1 MLYANF
7 TTYDETVK
15 IFPLHIRCNSLH
27 SVTMKLYLA
36 IFLLMASTVSRSQ
49 TSATDFTFIE
59 YQKSFPR
66 ISEAL
71 KRKEDTLMKQFEE
84 KKLKWPVKYLYL
96 RSIKYDSQLEVWVKG
111 DRNEKYKLF
120 KTYRV
125 CALAGSLG
133 PKRMQGDY
141 QVPEGFYYI
150 NEFNPKSNYHL
161 SLGLNYPNLSD
172 RILGDSLQPGG
183 DIYIHGSCVTTGC
196 IPIMDQ
202 QIEELYILAAHAK
215 TQGQDFIPVHI
226 FPIHFRNA
234 RSNEYLNRY
243 LKDFPE
249 YIPMVNEMKQ
259 AYNYFE
265 KTKKLPVIMTSKQGG
280 YIVEGVIPPDPP
292 KDGKI
297 ARKKPPRPVKQ
308 FNEAELATVVDK
320 LPVYP
325 GGNEGFQKFLD
336 QASKEMIQYL
346 DEEQRKTYV
355 MIEFII
361 DKEGKPA
368 YAKVLKGGNEEIND
382 RLEDKFEKMALWIP
396 AVRTEKNVAIK
407 LKQTIII
414 EKPSP

>member
-1 MLYANF
+1 M
-7 TTYDETVK
+7 
-15 IFPLHIRCNSLH
+15 HIRCNAAYN
-27 SVTMKLYLA
+27 VTMKVFLA
-36 IFLLMASTVSRSQ
+36 ILILLITIDGKSQNSASN
-49 TSATDFTFIE
+49 FTFIE

-71 KRKEDTLMKQFEE
+71 KRKEDTLMKQFQE
-84 KKLKWPVKYLYL
+84 KKLQWPAKYVYL
-96 RSIKYDSQLEVWVKG
+96 RSFKYDSQLEVWVKS
-111 DRNEKYKLF
+111 DQKEKYQLF
-120 KTYRV
+120 KTYKV

-150 NEFNPKSNYHL
+150 NEFNPKSTYHL
-161 SLGLNYPNLSD
+161 SLGLNYPNSSD

-183 DIYIHGSCVTTGC
+183 DIYIHGKCVTTGC

-226 FPIHFRNA
+226 FPIDFKSV
-234 RSNEYLNRY
+234 RSSGYLNRY

-249 YIPMVNEMKQ
+249 YTSMVNELRQ
-259 AYNYFE
+259 AYNYFD
-265 KTKKLPVIMTSKQGG
+265 KTKKLPLIMVSQKGD

-292 KDGKI
+292 KPV
-297 ARKKPPRPVKQ
+297 KKRPVRPTKQ

-325 GGNEGFQKFLD
+325 GGNEGFQLFLD
-336 QASKEMIQYL
+336 QVSKEMVQYL
-346 DEEQRKTYV
+346 NEGQQKTYV

-368 YAKVLKGGNEEIND
+368 YAKVLKGGNDEIND
-382 RLEDKFEKMALWIP
+382 RLEEKFEKMANWIP

-414 EKPSP
+414 EKPAP